1 MHQNEEGQT
10 PTKEVSFREIPRVPF
25 LRLISMNRVLG
36 WITFGLIGA
45 IIALVIGILS
55 LFPLK
60 EKELV
65 IVQLDP
71 ANNSRYIL
79 AKANEALQSNEALI
93 SSMIRTYVN
102 DRETVDKITEA
113 DRYARVQAMSKDTV
127 FRAFETVYANKDIS
141 PLFQEGLKR
150 SIQITND
157 RALAEGIHQVE
168 FTRVDTH
175 ERTPSPQ
182 VATKWVAMLKYGFA
196 DRKGTIEDKLLN
208 PLGLFVVEYSLTK
221 RQE

>member
-1 MHQNEEGQT
+1 MTQPEER
-10 PTKEVSFREIPRVPF
+10 PAKEVSFQDLPRVPF
-25 LRLISMNRVLG
+25 LRLVSMNRVLG
-36 WITFGLIGA
+36 WICFALLGT

-79 AKANEALQSNEALI
+79 AKADEAIQSNAALI
-93 SSMIRTYVN
+93 SSMIRIYVN
-102 DRETVDKITEA
+102 DRETVDKISEGE
-113 DRYARVQAMSKDTV
+113 RYARVQAMSTDTV
-127 FRAFETVYANKDIS
+127 FKAFESYYANKDVS

-150 SIQITND
+150 AIQITND
-157 RALAEGIHQVE
+157 RSLADGIHQVE
-168 FTRVDTH
+168 FTRIDTQ
-175 ERTPSPQ
+175 ERGLSPT
-182 VATKWVAMLKYGFA
+182 VATKWVAMMKYGFA

-208 PLGLFVVEYSLTK
+208 PLGIFIVEYSLTK